1 MLGICVSVHME
12 VGEKPLALCLRVSQD
27 LGVLGF
33 VFVSRV
39 AVDMTCGF
47 QRV

>member
-1 MLGICVSVHME
+1 MLGICVSVHTE
-12 VGEKPLALCLRVSQD
+12 VGEKPLTLCLRVSQD

-39 AVDMTCGF
+39 AVDTTCGF
-47 QRV
+47 RRV